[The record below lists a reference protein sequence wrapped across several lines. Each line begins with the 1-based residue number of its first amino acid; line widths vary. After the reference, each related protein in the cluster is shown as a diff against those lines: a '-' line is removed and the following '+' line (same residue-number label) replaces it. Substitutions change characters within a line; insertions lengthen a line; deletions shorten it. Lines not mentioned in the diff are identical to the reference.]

1 MLVKSVI
8 DDEKERERLRIIH
21 ICQKVDWTV
30 ILWQLFFKIRSLNFS
45 KFSKIKLNSSAVLCQ
60 CVNCFYCFLLCTSVQ
75 TNILIDSCFYF
86 VLMILMFFCVEILCG
101 VNQSCHFI
109 IFIYMD
115 VLTLSPPIPLRLY
128 TLSYWSN
135 PPF

>member
-45 KFSKIKLNSSAVLCQ
+45 KFSKIKLNSSAVLC
-60 CVNCFYCFLLCTSVQ
+60 
-75 TNILIDSCFYF
+75 
-86 VLMILMFFCVEILCG
+86 
-101 VNQSCHFI
+101 
-109 IFIYMD
+109 
-115 VLTLSPPIPLRLY
+115 
-128 TLSYWSN
+128 
-135 PPF
+135 